1 MTIVNNARQAW
12 QNLQKREQL
21 VLAGGAVAIV
31 LIVAYAFVWQP
42 WQAALHHMETVLPNK
57 RVELVW
63 MRQQAAAIQQ
73 GGARQVRQVR
83 GANQSLMA
91 VIEQTARAGGIK
103 DAIQQMVP
111 RQNNQE
117 VSVVLEG
124 ASFNQWVRWVDTLQ
138 QQYAVSIKQLT
149 ADREP
154 EKPDTAEIRVTF
166 MRNG

>member
-1 MTIVNNARQAW
+1 MKQALQSWHKLQERERQ
-12 QNLQKREQL
+12 
-21 VLAGGAVAIV
+21 VLGWGGLIIFV
-31 LIVAYAFVWQP
+31 IVAYSLVWQP
-42 WQAALHHMETVLPNK
+42 WQAALAHMQTVLPQK
-57 RVELVW
+57 RVDLVW
-63 MRQQAAAIQQ
+63 MRQQAEAIQQ
-73 GGARQVRQVR
+73 GGARTTRQVR

-138 QQYAVSIKQLT
+138 QQYSVSIKQLT

-166 MRNG
+166 TRSG